1 MAVLRWSDELS
12 VGVSSLDADHR
23 TLVDLINE
31 LGQAIDERRGG
42 AQVVSTLA
50 RLTRHVREHFERE
63 EALLNRCGYAEA
75 EDHAQ
80 QHAHTVNRLGELN
93 ALAAED
99 DEAAAHAVLDFL
111 KAWFVNHVV
120 GNDLK
125 LRDFFREKGVAD
137 LYKANPPS
145 LLTRLSSRLDFLSLK
160 TRVILL
166 TAVPLA
172 VIVAL
177 VAGDLLGAFGRIQRQ
192 RSIVELAEFSTT
204 SSALIHEMQKER
216 GASALF
222 LGSKGTQFGK
232 ELAAQR
238 QDTDGRLAV
247 FRQAAAT
254 VTATLPAEDA
264 ERVRKAV
271 AELEQLPAT
280 RKAVDDQ
287 SLPVPKVIGYY
298 TLAIANQIGVVEGM
312 GRLADDVA
320 VTRVMSAYN
329 AVINAKERA
338 GQERATGSAGFAAGK
353 FSPQLHRRLVELMA
367 EQNAFF
373 HTFRKISGPEPL
385 KALEAARQDESEK
398 IVTDWR
404 AVAMDSPFTGTLND
418 IKAPDWFKITTR
430 RIDLMKTVEDV
441 VAHDL
446 QSRAQAELQRLISA
460 TWTQAGLLLTMVLLS
475 GLMALVIVAGLV
487 PPLLAARNATKR
499 MAEGDRTVEI
509 PGQQLRDEL
518 GELARAI
525 QFFKERLIGAE
536 LLSASASVDSQ
547 TRIESMLRKEKAVTE
562 FDQRMARFVE
572 EVGENAQSLMVSA
585 GTMTEV
591 AAETTS
597 RSDDVS
603 HAATDTSAR
612 VQSTA
617 AATEELAAS
626 IREIARQVQTQANA
640 TRDAV
645 DQAKTTNQQVDGLRL
660 SAERIG
666 EVVKLIQEIASQTNL
681 LALNATIE
689 AARAGD
695 AGKGFAVVANEVKS
709 LATQTGKATQEII
722 DQVGAIQNATRSSV
736 VAIRSI
742 TDSIAGIN
750 EISAAV
756 AAAVEEQEAATA
768 EISRNVQETSL
779 STDQVSA
786 NIGEVLHATQ
796 RAEQAA
802 RVVSGAAETLGGQTE
817 LLRNEVRKFLAEVR
831 A

>member
-1 MAVLRWSDELS
+1 MSVLRWSDELS
-12 VGVSSLDADHR
+12 VGVSFLDADHR
-23 TLVDLINE
+23 ALVDLINE
-31 LGQAIDERRGG
+31 MGQAVDERRGG
-42 AQVVSTLA
+42 SIVASVLG
-50 RLTRHVREHFERE
+50 RLGTHITEHFARE
-63 EALLNRCGYAEA
+63 EDLLNRCGYPEA
-75 EDHAQ
+75 EEHAA
-80 QHAHTVNRLGELN
+80 QHGVTIGRLRELN

-99 DEAAAHAVLDFL
+99 DEAAAHAVLEFL

-137 LYKANPPS
+137 LERGTPPS
-145 LLTRLSSRLDFLSLK
+145 LLARLAARTDFLSLK

-177 VAGDLLGAFGRIQRQ
+177 VAGDLFGAFGRIERQ
-192 RSIVELAEFSTT
+192 RAIVRLAEFSTV

-216 GASALF
+216 GSSALF

-238 QDTDGRLAV
+238 QETDGRLVA
-247 FRQAAAT
+247 FRQAASAIQL
-254 VTATLPAEDA
+254 TLPAEDA
-264 ERVRKAV
+264 ERVGKAV

-298 TLAIANQIGVVEGM
+298 TQAIANQIGVVEGM

-320 VTRVMSAYN
+320 VTRVMTAYN

-373 HTFRKISGPEPL
+373 HTFRKIAGPASL
-385 KALEAARQDESEK
+385 KALEAARADEAEK
-398 IVTDWR
+398 IVSDWR
-404 AVAMDSPFTGTLND
+404 AVAMDSPFTDTLND
-418 IKAPDWFKITTR
+418 IKAPAWFKITTK
-430 RIDLMKTVEDV
+430 RIDLMKTVEDE
-441 VAHDL
+441 VANEL
-446 QSRAQAELQRLISA
+446 QSLAKTELDHLVSS
-460 TWTQAGLLLTMVLLS
+460 TWTQAALLLTMVVVS

-509 PGQQLRDEL
+509 PGQQSRDEL

-525 QFFKERLIGAE
+525 QFFKERLIAAE
-536 LLSASASVDSQ
+536 LLSASTNVDSQ

-562 FDQRMARFVE
+562 FDERMARFVE
-572 EVGENAQSLMVSA
+572 EVGENAQALMVSA

-603 HAATDTSAR
+603 HAANDTSQR

-626 IREIARQVQTQANA
+626 IREIARQVQTQATA
-640 TRDAV
+640 TREAV
-645 DQAKTTNQQVDGLRL
+645 EQAQNTNEQVDGLRL

-750 EISAAV
+750 EISSAV
-756 AAAVEEQEAATA
+756 AAAVEQQEAATA
-768 EISRNVQETSL
+768 EISRNVAETSA

-817 LLRNEVRKFLAEVR
+817 LLRTEVRKFLAEVR
-831 A
+831 S

>member
-12 VGVSSLDADHR
+12 VGVSSLDADHHA
-23 TLVDLINE
+23 LVDLIND
-31 LGQAIDERRGG
+31 LGKAIDEKRGG
-42 AQVVSTLA
+42 AVVVSVLD
-50 RLTRHVREHFERE
+50 RLGTHVAEHFTRE
-63 EALLNRCGYAEA
+63 EALLRQCGYPEA
-75 EDHAQ
+75 DDHAQ
-80 QHAHTVNRLGELN
+80 QHSTTLGRLRELQ

-99 DEAAAHAVLDFL
+99 DEAAAHAVQEFL
-111 KAWFVNHVV
+111 KAWFINHVV

-125 LRDFFREKGVAD
+125 LRDFFLEKGVAD
-137 LYKANPPS
+137 LRTATPRN
-145 LLTRLSSRLDFLSLK
+145 LLTRLSARMDVLSLK
-160 TRVILL
+160 TRVVLL

-177 VAGDLLGAFGRIQRQ
+177 VAGDLIGAFGRIERQ
-192 RSIVELAEFSTT
+192 RAIVKLAEFSTVG
-204 SSALIHEMQKER
+204 SALVHEMQKER
-216 GASALF
+216 GSSALF

-238 QDTDGRLAV
+238 QDTDTRLAA
-247 FRQAAAT
+247 FRQAAA
-254 VTATLPAEDA
+254 VVAAALPAEDA
-264 ERVRKAV
+264 DRVGKAV
-271 AELEQLPAT
+271 AELEQLPAI
-280 RKAVDDQ
+280 RKGVDEQ
-287 SLPVPKVIGYY
+287 SLAVPKAIGYY
-298 TLAIANQIGVVEGM
+298 TQAIANQIGVVEGM

-320 VTRVMSAYN
+320 VTRVMTAYN

-353 FSPQLHRRLVELMA
+353 FTPQLHRRLVELMA

-373 HTFRKISGPEPL
+373 HTFRKIAGAAPL
-385 KALEAARQDESEK
+385 QALEAARQDESEK
-398 IVTDWR
+398 IVADWR
-404 AVAMDSPFTGTLND
+404 SVAMDSPFTGTLND
-418 IKAPDWFKITTR
+418 IKAPDWFKTTTR
-430 RIDLMKTVEDV
+430 RIDLMKKVEDV
-441 VAHDL
+441 VADEL
-446 QSRAQAELQRLISA
+446 RTLAQTELDQLVSS
-460 TWTQAGLLLTMVLLS
+460 TWIQTGLLVGVVTLS
-475 GLMALVIVAGLV
+475 GLLALVIVAGVV

-499 MAEGDRTVEI
+499 LADGDRTVEI

-536 LLSASASVDSQ
+536 LLSATSSVDSQ
-547 TRIESMLRKEKAVTE
+547 TRIETMMRKEKAVSE
-562 FDQRMARFVE
+562 FDERMARFVE
-572 EVGENAQSLMVSA
+572 EVGESAQSLMVSA

-591 AAETTS
+591 AAETAS
-597 RSDDVS
+597 RSDDVA

-617 AATEELAAS
+617 AATEELASS
-626 IREIARQVQTQANA
+626 IREIARQVQGQATA
-640 TRDAV
+640 TREAV
-645 DQAKTTNQQVDGLRL
+645 EQARSTNHQVDGLRS

-709 LATQTGKATQEII
+709 LATQTAKATQEII
-722 DQVGAIQNATRSSV
+722 DQVGAIQNATRASV
-736 VAIRSI
+736 AAIQGI
-742 TDSIAGIN
+742 TESIAGIN

-768 EISRNVQETSL
+768 EISRNVAETSA

-802 RVVSGAAETLGGQTE
+802 RVVSGAAETLGGHTE
-817 LLRNEVRKFLAEVR
+817 LLRSEVRKFLAEVR